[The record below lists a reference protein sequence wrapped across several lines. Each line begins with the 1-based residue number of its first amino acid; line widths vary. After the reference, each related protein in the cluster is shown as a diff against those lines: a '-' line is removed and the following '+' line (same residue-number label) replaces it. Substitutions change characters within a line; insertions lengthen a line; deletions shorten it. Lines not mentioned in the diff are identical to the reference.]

1 MWSDAEDLTLE
12 WIETY
17 EKIYKSKEKLPD
29 KVWIGYDKLYKK
41 HSVMIK

>member
-17 EKIYKSKEKLPD
+17 EKIYKKQREAARQSMDRL
-29 KVWIGYDKLYKK
+29 
-41 HSVMIK
+41 